1 MTVFVVSAPSG
12 AGKTTLNRRLIK
24 ECPQLEMSV
33 SHTTRAPRS
42 GEQEGVHYYFVQRP
56 LFEQLIQAQAFLEWA
71 EVHGNLYGTSF
82 KELERIENQGKSPI
96 LEIDVQGWQSIRARL
111 PQAISIFILPPS
123 LRSLWD
129 RLESRGSDLLEQRW
143 KRFQNAYAEIKN
155 AKDYNV
161 LIVNED
167 LEQAFQKLKGIMLA
181 GKGTLGTN
189 EEALKLSQKLNE
201 EFETAEWI
209 KGLRSQLGS

>member
-24 ECPQLEMSV
+24 ECPQLEMSI
-33 SHTTRAPRS
+33 SHTTRPPRR
-42 GEQEGVHYYFVQRP
+42 GEQHGVHYYFVSRDA
-56 LFEQLIQAQAFLEWA
+56 FEQLVKDQAFLEWA

-96 LEIDVQGWQSIRARL
+96 LEIDVQGWQNLRARL
-111 PQAISIFILPPS
+111 PAALSIFILPPS

-129 RLESRGSDLLEQRW
+129 RLESRGSDQLEQRW
-143 KRFQNAYAEIKN
+143 RRFKNAYAEIKN
-155 AKDYNV
+155 AKDYRV

-167 LEQAFQKLKGIMLA
+167 LEQAFQKLKRIMLT
-181 GKGTLGTN
+181 GNESLGSN
-189 EEALKLSQKLNE
+189 EEALKLCKKLNE
-201 EFETAEWI
+201 EFETADWV
-209 KGLRSQLGS
+209 KGLRSQLES